1 VRAFP
6 LSDWTELDVWQYIRR
21 ERIRLPSIYFAHR
34 RLTVARDGMLLAVSE
49 WLSPRDHET
58 PREVNVRFRTVGDA
72 TCTGAV
78 VSEARSVDE
87 VITEIAASRVSE
99 RGATRADDRFSESAM
114 EDRKREG
121 YF

>member
-1 VRAFP
+1 MA
-6 LSDWTELDVWQYIRR
+6 
-21 ERIRLPSIYFAHR
+21 LPSIYFAHR
-34 RLTVARDGMLLAVSE
+34 REVLERDGMLLAVNEWIQPLEGEEVHSE
-49 WLSPRDHET
+49 I
-58 PREVNVRFRTVGDA
+58 VRYRTVGDA

-78 VSEARSVDE
+78 RSEAVAFADIISE
-87 VITEIAASRVSE
+87 VASSRISE